1 MNNKG
6 FAPIYFII
14 AAGIILLGGGGYFGY
29 QTFNKPQEDV
39 VRREDIENLK
49 KEFEAKIDEE
59 QKKYNQEIQNKNTEI
74 SRVNSQNQTLL
85 NENKNLTT
93 QISTL
98 KKDVSSKDKEIDKID
113 SKLSKQESCNK
124 MNEYSQ
130 LSSDLKFR
138 YGGAG
143 EGDDSWRR
151 CTSTVSP
158 QVGSNTENAYEYVSG
173 WYENYKNTGNI
184 YYKHN
189 PDLCLDD
196 VEKLLSKLKER
207 RDKYRE
213 YKSKCEK

>member
-29 QTFNKPQEDV
+29 QTLNKPQEDV

-138 YGGAG
+138 THGESGGNN
-143 EGDDSWRR
+143 
-151 CTSTVSP
+151 CSTAYASHIS
-158 QVGSNTENAYEYVSG
+158 SNTENAYDYIDE
-173 WYENYKNTGNI
+173 WYKNYKSTGSEI
-184 YYKHN
+184 LRHS
-189 PDLCLDD
+189 PDVCLYD
-196 VEKLLSKLKER
+196 VERLMSKLKER